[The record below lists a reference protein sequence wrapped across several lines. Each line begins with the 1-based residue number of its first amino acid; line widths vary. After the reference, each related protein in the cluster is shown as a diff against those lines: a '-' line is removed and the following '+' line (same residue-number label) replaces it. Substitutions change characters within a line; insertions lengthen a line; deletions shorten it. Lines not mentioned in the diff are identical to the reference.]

1 MKILLVHNNPKSP
14 WVKTDLNIFQQ
25 LGEADIVNFK
35 GLKKRDQAFNK
46 ISQADLVV
54 FWFASFSF
62 LPLLLWSKL
71 QRKKTLIIAGGFD
84 VSSLPEINY
93 GAFSEGWISRFI
105 RQMMF
110 YFSDEVIGVSQSNA
124 NEIEQNVTLRRGPA
138 KHIHLGFDLD
148 ELPKN
153 IKSFDERKKQV
164 VMIANVVDD
173 QTYKLKGFGHFLEV
187 ARRLPDIEFIHVG
200 RLFQHPALPSNVTL
214 KGELE
219 INSSEFVDVLN
230 SSRIV
235 FHHSMIESFCA
246 AIVDGALM
254 GCLPVVSDRFS
265 LPEIVGRDGIVIPYG
280 NTDQLVKAVSE
291 AVSKEIIPP
300 DVLRMSYISR
310 FSKQRREDSFR
321 LLLQQMFPK

>member
-1 MKILLVHNNPKSP
+1 MKILLVHNNPKYP
-14 WVKTDLNIFQQ
+14 WVKTDFNIFQG
-25 LGEADIVNFK
+25 LGEAHIVHFQGFK
-35 GLKKRDQAFNK
+35 KNNQAFIK
-46 ISQADLVV
+46 VKHADLVV

-62 LPLLLWSKL
+62 IPILIFSKL
-71 QRKKTLIIAGGFD
+71 LRKKTLMIAGGFD

-93 GAFSEGWISRFI
+93 GAFSGNWISRLI
-105 RQMMF
+105 RQLMF

-148 ELPKN
+148 GLPED
-153 IKSFDERKKQV
+153 IKSFGERKKQV

-187 ARRLPDIEFIHVG
+187 ARGLPEIEFIHVG
-200 RLFQHPALPSNVTL
+200 SLFQHPVLPSNVTL
-214 KGELE
+214 KGELD
-219 INSSEFVDVLN
+219 INSSEFLDVLN
-230 SSRIV
+230 SSRVV

-265 LPEIVGRDGIVIPYG
+265 LPEVVGMDGIVIPYG

-291 AVSKEIIPP
+291 AVSKEIIAP
-300 DVLRMSYISR
+300 DELRKSYISR
-310 FSKQRREDSFR
+310 FSKQKREDSFR